1 MQKRVRLSSSVYC
14 FVYLCVSVALF
25 LFFCLSFKV
34 PCALWFSRAFSLA
47 LSRFP
52 YRILPELGI
61 QIKDVIHRIS
71 GCFFLNQSLIR
82 YVRVATLMQCWLQ
95 HCGRFTLFF
104 GGLSYPPSDWKAVC
118 LSQ

>member
-34 PCALWFSRAFSLA
+34 PCARFSRALSLA

-71 GCFFLNQSLIR
+71 GCFFFKSVIDPLRACGHLNAVL
-82 YVRVATLMQCWLQ
+82 VATL
-95 HCGRFTLFF
+95 R
-104 GGLSYPPSDWKAVC
+104 
-118 LSQ
+118 